1 MPPFGEGVTRVEY
14 LTRLTECV
22 SLAAAGRRGALSED
36 RFLTANYRPEF
47 YGTLESQ
54 LSNPSPLVRREAVE
68 LLTALGERAAM
79 DAVRRMRVEDTEFVS
94 LACLGY
100 LSSMEQADT
109 AVPDLIDILR
119 HSRGSE
125 FAVAARRLGSIARP
139 EDIPAIRKEYG
150 RVDGEM
156 REQIA
161 SALSRIV
168 TRHLSLEPK
177 RRYIMSVPVF
187 PDEAAFTAFADRAI
201 DYLGVRYHE
210 SIEPRRRV
218 TERTYNNVAS
228 SIRTMQVRLYNEREN
243 LRYYSREASDRFS
256 YLEDLVVWAAE
267 DLAGKEVVMDE
278 RKVGRLAGIDGL

>member
-1 MPPFGEGVTRVEY
+1 MISRRNFLKGAGLAGGTLALVGCGGGGGAATTDDATTDEASGELISVGIINNDPNESGYR
-14 LTRLTECV
+14 
-22 SLAAAGRRGALSED
+22 
-36 RFLTANYRPEF
+36 TANDKDMKETF
-47 YGTLESQ
+47 TEENGF
-54 LSNPSPLVRREAVE
+54 
-68 LLTALGERAAM
+68 AA
-79 DAVRRMRVEDTEFVS
+79 
-94 LACLGY
+94 
-100 LSSMEQADT
+100 
-109 AVPDLIDILR
+109 
-119 HSRGSE
+119 E
-125 FAVAARRLGSIARP
+125 FAYSMKN
-139 EDIPAIRKEYG
+139 E
-150 RVDGEM
+150 
-156 REQIA
+156 EQIA

-168 TRHLSLEPK
+168 TRHPSLEPK